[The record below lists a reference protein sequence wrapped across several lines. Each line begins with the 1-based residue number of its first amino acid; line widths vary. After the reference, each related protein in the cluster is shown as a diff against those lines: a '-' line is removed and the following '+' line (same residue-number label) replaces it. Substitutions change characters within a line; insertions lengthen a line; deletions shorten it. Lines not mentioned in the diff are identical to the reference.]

1 MYAVSELSF
10 PRDARTGP
18 AAQYSQFPGNCLIP
32 IRLGT
37 VTAPPPAGSRAATSR
52 RVKLPRLHPP
62 APFPQGL
69 DGLWRGME

>member
-18 AAQYSQFPGNCLIP
+18 AAQYSQFPGNGLIP

-37 VTAPPPAGSRAATSR
+37 VTAPSRPAA
-52 RVKLPRLHPP
+52 VRLRP
-62 APFPQGL
+62 G
-69 DGLWRGME
+69 G